1 MVFLGPGLAANMAK
15 FLMYHLFRSA
25 TRIVPR
31 LPRWLQRILPMLF
44 APLAYIVAG
53 RARRQATINILHV
66 LGKDRQKT
74 ATGRRKVRRV
84 VRGVFYHSIRNYLET
99 FTLPTQTHQD
109 ILRRVYIGGVN
120 YLEEALALGKG
131 AIVFTA
137 HYGPF
142 DYHAQWFAANGY
154 QVTIPVEKLADERM
168 LRLMLD
174 LRRSGGV
181 NFLPL
186 GGTSPLRAIMQALRK
201 NQIVLITT
209 DRAVEGESVIMNFFD
224 APARLPIGPA
234 NLSIRTGAPLV
245 GAFGWQTSTDHI
257 VGEFIPLTLALPE
270 DEQKQTAL
278 VEAAIIRQME
288 RFITAH
294 PEQWVV
300 FEPIW
305 IEKGKKTE
313 LPPLRQKRDS

>member
-1 MVFLGPGLAANMAK
+1 
-15 FLMYHLFRSA
+15 MYHLFRLA
-25 TRIVPR
+25 TKIVPR
-31 LPRWLQRILPMLF
+31 LPRWLLRILPVLF
-44 APLAYIVAG
+44 APLAYMAAG
-53 RARRQATINILHV
+53 RARRQVTINVLHV
-66 LGKDRQKT
+66 LGNNIQKT

-84 VRGVFYHSIRNYLET
+84 VRGVFYHSICNYLET
-99 FTLPTQTHQD
+99 FILPTQTHKD
-109 ILRRVYIGGVN
+109 ILRRVFIDGVS

-142 DYHAQWFAANGY
+142 NYHAQWFAAKGY
-154 QVTIPVEKLADERM
+154 HVTIPVEKLADERM
-168 LRLMLD
+168 LRLMVD
-174 LRRSGGV
+174 LRRTGGV
-181 NFLPL
+181 NFIPL

-209 DRAVEGESVIMNFFD
+209 DRAVEGESVIKNFFN

-245 GAFGWQTSTDHI
+245 GAFGWQTSTDQI

-270 DEQKQTAL
+270 DEQKQTDL

-288 RFITAH
+288 RFITSR

-305 IEKGKKTE
+305 IDKVKA
-313 LPPLRQKRDS
+313 